1 MTFAPNEVCKNL
13 ARQRVD
19 ETWNQ
24 LKALFHPAE
33 SDQVVWFSQA
43 RYAAGLSCHIAQR
56 SLFPLFWRIK
66 LKSDRPDQLLIA
78 KLLEN
83 HLVFLVYLQK
93 AMRCLEM
100 PSIAIRK
107 GQWVNNCFFI
117 LFDVRLQRTKESFI
131 SFRNKGLLKV
141 WQICTATQL
150 PSARSREVAQTKAWW
165 VVSVVNVTCSKW
177 WRWFSRVLPYS

>member
-1 MTFAPNEVCKNL
+1 
-13 ARQRVD
+13 
-19 ETWNQ
+19 
-24 LKALFHPAE
+24 
-33 SDQVVWFSQA
+33 
-43 RYAAGLSCHIAQR
+43 
-56 SLFPLFWRIK
+56 
-66 LKSDRPDQLLIA
+66 
-78 KLLEN
+78 
-83 HLVFLVYLQK
+83 
-93 AMRCLEM
+93 
-100 PSIAIRK
+100 
-107 GQWVNNCFFI
+107 VNNCFYI

>member
-1 MTFAPNEVCKNL
+1 MTSLANDIRSELEVCKNL

-33 SDQVVWFSQA
+33 SDQVGRA

-66 LKSDRPDQLLIA
+66 LSDRPDQLLIA

-107 GQWVNNCFFI
+107 GQ
-117 LFDVRLQRTKESFI
+117 
-131 SFRNKGLLKV
+131 
-141 WQICTATQL
+141 
-150 PSARSREVAQTKAWW
+150 
-165 VVSVVNVTCSKW
+165 
-177 WRWFSRVLPYS
+177 